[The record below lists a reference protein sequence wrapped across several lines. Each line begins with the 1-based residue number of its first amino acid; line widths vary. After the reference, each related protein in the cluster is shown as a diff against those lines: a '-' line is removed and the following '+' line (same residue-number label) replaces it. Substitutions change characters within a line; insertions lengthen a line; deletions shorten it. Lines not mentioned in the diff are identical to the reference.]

1 MGRSRHLNV
10 DCARS
15 QEAYFAKIRATVHAL
30 TTGAEDSLCPRD
42 GCNNPVTARQYGAF
56 MILHCPDCGI
66 IYRGSRERLMEYY
79 D

>member
-15 QEAYFAKIRATVHAL
+15 QEAYFAKIRTAAHALLGGEDEVACPRESCGGHVHAIRHGTML
-30 TTGAEDSLCPRD
+30 IINCP
-42 GCNNPVTARQYGAF
+42 A
-56 MILHCPDCGI
+56 CGV
-66 IYRGSRERLMEYY
+66 IYRGNSARLMEYF

>member
-15 QEAYFAKIRATVHAL
+15 QEAYFAKIRTAAQ
-30 TTGAEDSLCPRD
+30 SLLGGETEVSCPRE
-42 GCNNPVTARQYGAF
+42 GCIESIHAIRHGGMLIIN
-56 MILHCPDCGI
+56 CPACGV
-66 IYRGSRERLMEYY
+66 IYRGSSARLLEYF

>member
-15 QEAYFAKIRATVHAL
+15 QEAYFAKIRTAAQALLGGETDVVCPRVGCDDHVHAIRHGSML
-30 TTGAEDSLCPRD
+30 IINCP
-42 GCNNPVTARQYGAF
+42 A
-56 MILHCPDCGI
+56 CGI
-66 IYRGSRERLMEYY
+66 IYRGNSARLMEYF